1 MKGLLIRLGSR
12 LLGALITV
20 WVVATFTFFLVRLI
34 PGDPAAA
41 ELDTLLQQG
50 VPDEQAKAQVA
61 SMYGFLPKDPI
72 PVQYVHYI
80 GRLAHFDLG
89 QSISYS
95 GVPVSHIIWAALP
108 YTLGLVSIG
117 IVVTF
122 FVGII
127 GGVFAA
133 IKRDSWVGSSI
144 TLVGSILH
152 GLPQFMVALLL
163 AYFFATRYPIFPFGA
178 PYDAEIS
185 PGVTW
190 QFLSNVGVH
199 AVLPIAAFVISGFGF
214 WALAMKGSVVSTM
227 GDDFI
232 LASELRGIKP
242 SIRFRYVARNAF
254 LPLFTVL
261 AISVGYT
268 FGGAIF
274 IEKIFDYPGL
284 GLLLNNSL
292 GTHDF
297 PLMQAAFLM
306 ITVGVIVANF
316 AAELLYSVIDPR
328 IRTSR

>member
-1 MKGLLIRLGSR
+1 MKGLFLRLGSR
-12 LLGALITV
+12 LLGALLTI

-34 PGDPAAA
+34 PGDPAQA

-61 SMYGFLPKDPI
+61 SMYGFLPKDP
-72 PVQYVHYI
+72 PLVQYVHYLE
-80 GRLAHFDLG
+80 RLAHFDLG

-95 GVPVSHIIWAALP
+95 GIPVSHIVWAALP
-108 YTLGLVSIG
+108 YTLGLVSVG
-117 IVVTF
+117 IFVTF
-122 FVGII
+122 IIGMI

-163 AYFFATRYPIFPFGA
+163 AYFLATRYPIFPFGA

-185 PGVTW
+185 PGFTW
-190 QFLSNVGVH
+190 QFISNAVVH
-199 AVLPIAAFVISGFGF
+199 AILPIAAFVISGFGF
-214 WALAMKGSVVSTM
+214 WALAMKGSVVSTL

-284 GLLLNNSL
+284 GALLNNSV

-306 ITVGVIVANF
+306 ITVGVIVANIV
-316 AAELLYSVIDPR
+316 AELLYSVIDPR